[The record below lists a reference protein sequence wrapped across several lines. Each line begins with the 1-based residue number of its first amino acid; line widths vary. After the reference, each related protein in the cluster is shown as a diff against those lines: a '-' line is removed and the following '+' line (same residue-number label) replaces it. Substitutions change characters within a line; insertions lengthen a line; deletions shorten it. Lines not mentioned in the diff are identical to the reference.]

1 MKRSKFLMIA
11 LVAIMGVQSATAQ
24 SARPKSYVKI
34 SKEQLEALY
43 NEVEANYDAIN
54 DKLGKAKSKEK
65 DAKRAYDEAKDNT
78 KALKQQLKEA
88 KAKKKEVKKAWKL
101 RKKLH
106 KLAN

>member
-1 MKRSKFLMIA
+1 MYKR
-11 LVAIMGVQSATAQ
+11 Q
-24 SARPKSYVKI
+24 
-34 SKEQLEALY
+34 ALY

-54 DKLGKAKSKEK
+54 DKLDKAKSKEK
-65 DAKRAYDEAKDNT
+65 DAKRAYAEAKDNT